1 MVAAVGSVISSASSV
16 TGMASSEQSDRFL
29 KLLVAQMKNQDPL
42 NPLDN
47 AQVTTQMA
55 QISTVA
61 GIEKLNQTLQA
72 FTQVQAFQAVGMV
85 GHSVL
90 VPGNVLTL
98 VGGQTAAGL
107 DLPTNVDDIEIS
119 IFDANGNPVRSFKL
133 GPHEAG
139 VVTFGWD
146 GRDAS
151 GNPLPDG
158 EYSYRVRAVA
168 GGANVAVT
176 SLAFGTVN
184 SILMDRSGPSLSV
197 DGIGLVELGQV
208 REII

>member
-1 MVAAVGSVISSASSV
+1 MVAAVSSSTSSASPV
-16 TGMASSEQSDRFL
+16 TGVASSEQSDRFL

-55 QISTVA
+55 QISTVT

-90 VPGNVLTL
+90 VPGNGLTL
-98 VGGQTAAGL
+98 AGGQAVAGL
-107 DLPTNVDDIEIS
+107 ELPGAVDGIEIS
-119 IFDANGNPVRSFKL
+119 ILDVDGYPVRTLKL
-133 GPHEAG
+133 GAHEAG
-139 VVTFGWD
+139 IAMFGWD
-146 GRDAS
+146 GRDAA

-158 EYSYRVRAVA
+158 EYSYRARAVA
-168 GGANVAVT
+168 GGANVDLI
-176 SLAFGTVN
+176 SLTFGMVD

-197 DGIGLVELGQV
+197 DGVGLVELGQV
-208 REII
+208 RQII